1 MLRKIYNKI
10 KRKYRNY
17 IAKKN
22 FIFSKEFI
30 EYKKTSQKMNFEDLK
45 KELIYKDETWNYIN
59 NLDEYLNFIYNNR
72 NNNINIYE
80 DNECSKQKYK
90 ILNNNII
97 IDEQKDNNWICFFIK
112 SLNTKKYEVSY
123 DVEIESSF
131 EEIQIAF
138 NYANLGN
145 RYRFMIREN
154 KVAAFD
160 CVYKGRFYNNI
171 YTKNFTLEYK
181 KKYNIKLVVLNN
193 RFMYM
198 IDDIPILIIKEKRK
212 IVSGKDL
219 LLIFYN
225 KTNEQPVKCKIK
237 NFEIHNI
244 IEDK

>member
-59 NLDEYLNFIYNNR
+59 NLDEYLNSIYKNR

-97 IDEQKDNNWICFFIK
+97 IDEQ
-112 SLNTKKYEVSY
+112 T
-123 DVEIESSF
+123 
-131 EEIQIAF
+131 Q
-138 NYANLGN
+138 
-145 RYRFMIREN
+145 
-154 KVAAFD
+154 
-160 CVYKGRFYNNI
+160 
-171 YTKNFTLEYK
+171 
-181 KKYNIKLVVLNN
+181 
-193 RFMYM
+193 
-198 IDDIPILIIKEKRK
+198 PK
-212 IVSGKDL
+212 I
-219 LLIFYN
+219 
-225 KTNEQPVKCKIK
+225 
-237 NFEIHNI
+237 
-244 IEDK
+244 